1 MLAVAAIVVFV
12 ATYFLIATERI
23 DKTLAALLG
32 GLTMVLL
39 RIVDQDDAFAGIDLN
54 VIFLLAGM
62 MVLAQILGRTG
73 FFQAVAIRAVK
84 LGRGRPIPIL
94 VLLSV
99 VSAGLSAVLPNVT
112 TVVLLAPVTLYV
124 ANVLRVSP
132 IPFLI
137 SEVLAANI
145 GGTATL
151 IGDPPNLL
159 IGSAAGY
166 DFGTF
171 VVNLGPVV
179 VLILGVFLATVIVYY
194 RRELAMDGAIPAHV
208 FALDEREVIADP
220 RLLRIG
226 LLVTCGTLVGLVLAG
241 PLGYQAATVALVGAV
256 VLLLA
261 TRANVESVVRE
272 IDWVTLLFFAGLFM
286 LVEGLVHAGVV
297 AAIGD
302 WLFAVTGG
310 NQAVATLGL
319 LWVSGIGSG
328 IVDNIPYTATMI
340 PVVGQLGEAGLAVGP
355 LWWALALGAC
365 LGGNL
370 TLIGAGANIVVGT
383 LAARAGHPIPF
394 MTFARIGVIVVLES
408 LVISSAYVW
417 VRYLA

>member
-1 MLAVAAIVVFV
+1 MAAVVAIVVFV
-12 ATYFLIATERI
+12 ITYLLIATERI

-32 GLTMVLL
+32 GLAVVLL
-39 RIVDQDDAFAGIDLN
+39 KVVDQEAAFAGIDLN

-62 MVLAQILGRTG
+62 MVLAQVLGRTG
-73 FFQAVAIRAVK
+73 FFQLVAIRAVK
-84 LGRGRPIPIL
+84 LGRGRPIRIL
-94 VLLSV
+94 VILSLV
-99 VSAGLSAVLPNVT
+99 CAVLSAVLPNVT

-124 ANVLRVSP
+124 ANVLRLSP
-132 IPFLI
+132 LPFLI

-159 IGSAAGY
+159 IGSAAGF

-179 VLILGVFLATVIVYY
+179 LVILAAFLATVVLLY
-194 RRELAMDGAIPAHV
+194 RRELTIEGDVPADV
-208 FALDEREVIADP
+208 LALDESEVIADP

-226 LLVTCGTLVGLVLAG
+226 LIVTAGTLIGLVLAG
-241 PLGYQAATVALVGAV
+241 PLGYQAATVALFGAV
-256 VLLLA
+256 ILILVTGMDLD
-261 TRANVESVVRE
+261 SVIRE
-272 IDWVTLLFFAGLFM
+272 IDWITLLFFAGLFM
-286 LVEGLVHAGVV
+286 LVEGLVHTGVV

-302 WLFAVTGG
+302 LLFSVTGG
-310 NQAVATLGL
+310 DQGIATLGL
-319 LWVSGIGSG
+319 LWVSGIASG

-340 PVVGQLGEAGLAVGP
+340 PVVEQLAGDGLAVEP

-370 TLIGAGANIVVGT
+370 TLIGAGANVVVGT
-383 LAARAGHPIPF
+383 LAARAGHAIPF
-394 MTFARIGVIVVLES
+394 MAFVRIGVIIVVES
-408 LVISSAYVW
+408 LLISTVYVW
-417 VRYLA
+417 LRYLL

>member
-1 MLAVAAIVVFV
+1 MAATVAIVVFV
-12 ATYFLIATERI
+12 VTYLLIATERI
-23 DKTLAALLG
+23 DKTLAALFG
-32 GLTMVLL
+32 GLAMVLL
-39 RIVDQDDAFAGIDLN
+39 RVVDQDAAFGGIDLN

-62 MVLAQILGRTG
+62 MVLAQVLGRTG
-73 FFQAVAIRAVK
+73 FFQLVAIRAVK
-84 LGRGRPIPIL
+84 LGRGRPIRIL
-94 VLLSV
+94 VILSLV
-99 VSAGLSAVLPNVT
+99 CAGLSAILPNVT

-124 ANVLRVSP
+124 ANVLRLSP
-132 IPFLI
+132 LPFLI

-159 IGSAAGY
+159 IGSAAGF

-179 VLILGVFLATVIVYY
+179 VIIMAAFLATVILLY
-194 RRELAMDGAIPAHV
+194 RRELTVEGEVPADLL
-208 FALDEREVIADP
+208 ALDEREVIADP
-220 RLLRIG
+220 RLLRVGLIVTVGTLIG
-226 LLVTCGTLVGLVLAG
+226 LILAG
-241 PLGYQAATVALVGAV
+241 PLGYQAATVALSGAV
-256 VLLLA
+256 VLILV
-261 TRANVESVVRE
+261 TRVNLESIIRE

-302 WLFAVTGG
+302 LLFSATGG
-310 NQAVATLGL
+310 DEGIATIGL
-319 LWVSGIGSG
+319 LWVSGIASG

-340 PVVGQLGEAGLAVGP
+340 PVVGQLASDGLAVEP

-370 TLIGAGANIVVGT
+370 TLIGAGANVVVGT
-383 LAARAGHPIPF
+383 LAARAGHAIPF
-394 MTFARIGVIVVLES
+394 VTFLRMGVIVVVES
-408 LVISSAYVW
+408 LVISTAYLW
-417 VRYLA
+417 LRYLL

>member
-1 MLAVAAIVVFV
+1 MAATVAIVVFV
-12 ATYFLIATERI
+12 VTYLLIATERI
-23 DKTLAALLG
+23 DKTLAALFG
-32 GLTMVLL
+32 GLAMVLL
-39 RIVDQDDAFAGIDLN
+39 RVVDQDAAFGGIDLN

-62 MVLAQILGRTG
+62 MVLAQVLGRTG
-73 FFQAVAIRAVK
+73 FFQLVAIRAVK
-84 LGRGRPIPIL
+84 LGRGRPIRIL
-94 VLLSV
+94 VILSLV
-99 VSAGLSAVLPNVT
+99 CAGLSAILPNVT

-124 ANVLRVSP
+124 ANVLRLSP
-132 IPFLI
+132 LPFLI

-159 IGSAAGY
+159 IGSAAGF

-179 VLILGVFLATVIVYY
+179 VIIMAAFLATVILLY
-194 RRELAMDGAIPAHV
+194 RRELAVEGEVPADLL
-208 FALDEREVIADP
+208 ALDEREVIADP
-220 RLLRIG
+220 RLLRVGLIVTGGTLIG
-226 LLVTCGTLVGLVLAG
+226 LILAG
-241 PLGYQAATVALVGAV
+241 PLGYQAATVALSGAV
-256 VLLLA
+256 VLILV
-261 TRANVESVVRE
+261 TRVNLESIIRE

-302 WLFAVTGG
+302 LLFSATGG
-310 NQAVATLGL
+310 DEGIATIGL
-319 LWVSGIGSG
+319 LWVSGIASG

-340 PVVGQLGEAGLAVGP
+340 PVVGQLASDGLAVEP

-370 TLIGAGANIVVGT
+370 TLIGAGANVVVGT

-394 MTFARIGVIVVLES
+394 VTFLRMGVIVVVES
-408 LVISSAYVW
+408 LVISTAYLW
-417 VRYLA
+417 LRYLL

>member
-1 MLAVAAIVVFV
+1 MAATVAIVVFV
-12 ATYFLIATERI
+12 VTYLLIATERI
-23 DKTLAALLG
+23 DKTLAALFG
-32 GLTMVLL
+32 GLAMVLL
-39 RIVDQDDAFAGIDLN
+39 RVVDQDAAFGGIDLN

-62 MVLAQILGRTG
+62 MVLAQVLGRTG
-73 FFQAVAIRAVK
+73 FFQLVAIRAVK
-84 LGRGRPIPIL
+84 LGRGRPIRIL
-94 VLLSV
+94 VILSLV
-99 VSAGLSAVLPNVT
+99 CAGLSAILPNVT

-124 ANVLRVSP
+124 ANVLRLSP
-132 IPFLI
+132 LPFLI

-159 IGSAAGY
+159 IGSAAGF

-179 VLILGVFLATVIVYY
+179 VIIMAAFLATVILLY
-194 RRELAMDGAIPAHV
+194 RRELTVEGEVPADLL
-208 FALDEREVIADP
+208 ALDEREVIADP
-220 RLLRIG
+220 RLLRVGLIVTGGTLIG
-226 LLVTCGTLVGLVLAG
+226 LILAG
-241 PLGYQAATVALVGAV
+241 PLGYQAATVALSGAV
-256 VLLLA
+256 VLILV
-261 TRANVESVVRE
+261 TRVNLESIIRE

-302 WLFAVTGG
+302 LLFTATGG
-310 NQAVATLGL
+310 DEGIATIGL
-319 LWVSGIGSG
+319 LWVSGIASG

-340 PVVGQLGEAGLAVGP
+340 PVVGQLASDGLAVEP

-370 TLIGAGANIVVGT
+370 TLIGAGANVVVGT

-394 MTFARIGVIVVLES
+394 VTFLRMGVIVVVES
-408 LVISSAYVW
+408 LIISTAYLW
-417 VRYLA
+417 LRYLL

>member
-1 MLAVAAIVVFV
+1 MVALAAIVVFV
-12 ATYFLIATERI
+12 VTYLLIASDRI

-32 GLTMVLL
+32 GLAMVLL
-39 RIVDQDDAFAGIDLN
+39 RVVDQDDAFAGIDLN

-62 MVLAQILGRTG
+62 MVLAQVLGRTG
-73 FFQAVAIRAVK
+73 FFQYVAIRAVK

-99 VSAGLSAVLPNVT
+99 VCAGLSAVLPNVT

-124 ANVLRVSP
+124 ANVLRLSP

-159 IGSAAGY
+159 IGSAAGF
-166 DFGTF
+166 DFATF
-171 VVNLGPVV
+171 VVNLGPAVALILAAFLVTVV
-179 VLILGVFLATVIVYY
+179 VYFRRDLAIVGDVPVGVL
-194 RRELAMDGAIPAHV
+194 
-208 FALDEREVIADP
+208 ALDEREVIEDP
-220 RLLRIG
+220 RLLRIA
-226 LLVTCGTLVGLVLAG
+226 LIVTVGTLIGLVLAG
-241 PLGYQAATVALVGAV
+241 PLGYEAATVALLGAV

-261 TRANVESVVRE
+261 TRANVDAVIRE

-302 WLFAVTGG
+302 RLFSVTGG
-310 NQAVATLGL
+310 DQGVATLGL
-319 LWVSGIGSG
+319 LWVSGIVSG

-340 PVVGQLGEAGLAVGP
+340 PVVGQLGDAGLATEP
-355 LWWALALGAC
+355 LWWALALGAD

-370 TLIGAGANIVVGT
+370 TLIGAGANLVVGT

-394 MTFARIGVIVVLES
+394 MTFARIGAIVVVES
-408 LVISSAYVW
+408 LLISSAYVW
-417 VRYLA
+417 LRYLA